1 MVNGWQLTPYAIP
14 ALLATTAALG
24 LLALTWRRRRAPGAP
39 AFALL
44 VASTAVWSVFEA
56 AILCAPDLPMK
67 LLLTKFEY
75 IGIVLAPVAWLLFA
89 VRYCGQD
96 RWIRGWRGPALT
108 AVPAL
113 TLILAATL
121 DRHRWIYDSV
131 RLVERDSTL
140 VLAADYGTWFLVF
153 SIYSYLMIAAATFLL
168 LWTLGQAKETFRG
181 QMVAVVAAPLL
192 TLVGNA
198 AYLSKLAV
206 MPPIDLTPIGFTL
219 SMILL
224 SLALFRWQF
233 LELVPLARDT
243 VIDAMP
249 EGVVLADGRGWV
261 IDANRAA
268 LQILGA
274 APEALIGRPADE
286 ALPARLAEL
295 ISGPPRREAREWGAS
310 FAGEERTYDA
320 MVSPLASHGG
330 TVRGRLVVLRDV
342 TERKRS
348 EQALEAAQAKL
359 RSANLELER
368 LASTDPLTLLA
379 NRRQFFVRLEAEIKR
394 AQRQGESLALVM
406 LDLDHFKAVNDAH
419 GHAVGDLVLKEVGAL
434 LSSCVRE
441 WDMAAR
447 LGGEEFAL
455 ILPTTDREGA
465 REVAE
470 RVRMRILDLRCRT
483 AAGAAVTVSA
493 SCGGATLNDS
503 VTTSDQLLVAADEA
517 LYRAKARGRDR
528 VAMDETM
535 VSGAP
540 SPT

>member
-1 MVNGWQLTPYAIP
+1 
-14 ALLATTAALG
+14 
-24 LLALTWRRRRAPGAP
+24 
-39 AFALL
+39 
-44 VASTAVWSVFEA
+44 
-56 AILCAPDLPMK
+56 
-67 LLLTKFEY
+67 
-75 IGIVLAPVAWLLFA
+75 
-89 VRYCGQD
+89 
-96 RWIRGWRGPALT
+96 
-108 AVPAL
+108 
-113 TLILAATL
+113 
-121 DRHRWIYDSV
+121 
-131 RLVERDSTL
+131 
-140 VLAADYGTWFLVF
+140 
-153 SIYSYLMIAAATFLL
+153 
-168 LWTLGQAKETFRG
+168 
-181 QMVAVVAAPLL
+181 VVVAPLL

-198 AYLSKLAV
+198 TYLSKLAV
-206 MPPIDLTPIGFTL
+206 APPIDLTPIGFTL

-224 SLALFRWQF
+224 SLALFRWHF

-274 APEALIGRPADE
+274 APETLIGRPADE

-295 ISGPPRREAREWGAS
+295 VSGPARREAREWSGS
-310 FAGEERTYDA
+310 VGGEERTYDA

-342 TERKRS
+342 TERKRG
-348 EQALEAAQAKL
+348 EQALESAQKEL
-359 RSANLELER
+359 RAANLELGR

-441 WDMAAR
+441 WDMASR

-483 AAGAAVTVSA
+483 AVGAVVTVSA

-528 VAMDETM
+528 VAMDETT
-535 VSGAP
+535 VSGAAP
-540 SPT
+540 QP